1 MMTGASCARGDAQIK
16 YFWSSMEGA
25 TVRIKFARKKENKR
39 KRNDFGSTCRVH
51 IFASLLFFFF
61 FFFFFFCGELYYWL
75 SFLFRSIKYVLI
87 SYSVRTYIH
96 AKIDDSEKKKMPHYF
111 LMHMLLPCV
120 HYAILYTCCFRNA
133 SFVEEFVWAFGRGG
147 SSAGWL

>member
-51 IFASLLFFFF
+51 IFASLRLFFFF
-61 FFFFFFCGELYYWL
+61 FFFFFVFFFAGNCIIGYL
-75 SFLFRSIKYVLI
+75 SCLGASN
-87 SYSVRTYIH
+87 
-96 AKIDDSEKKKMPHYF
+96 
-111 LMHMLLPCV
+111 
-120 HYAILYTCCFRNA
+120 TC
-133 SFVEEFVWAFGRGG
+133 SFPIR
-147 SSAGWL
+147 